1 MDHKELPMGLGMAL
15 AQNPDAMHYFSNL
28 SDQQQQEII
37 NHTHQIQSRRE
48 MHQYVQSLAE
58 HNSIF

>member
-1 MDHKELPMGLGMAL
+1 MIHQDLPMGLGMAL
-15 AQNPDAMHYFSNL
+15 AQNPAAMQYFSNL
-28 SDQQQQEII
+28 SNEQQQEII

-58 HNSIF
+58 HNHSF

>member
-58 HNSIF
+58 HNGIF

>member
-15 AQNPDAMHYFSNL
+15 AQNSDAMHYFSNL

-58 HNSIF
+58 NNSIF